1 MPNFAFS
8 DPDPQHRY
16 EILTDIRLFL
26 NWRAVFLITALD
38 LSYIVSNKS
47 TFLKFTI
54 YCYGRFAND
63 LENKRRKAAVGA
75 AILMTGAAS
84 K

>member
-1 MPNFAFS
+1 MALTPLKCQDTLTNK
-8 DPDPQHRY
+8 
-16 EILTDIRLFL
+16 ILTDIRLFL

-38 LSYIVSNKS
+38 LSYIVINKS

-54 YCYGRFAND
+54 YCYGCFAND